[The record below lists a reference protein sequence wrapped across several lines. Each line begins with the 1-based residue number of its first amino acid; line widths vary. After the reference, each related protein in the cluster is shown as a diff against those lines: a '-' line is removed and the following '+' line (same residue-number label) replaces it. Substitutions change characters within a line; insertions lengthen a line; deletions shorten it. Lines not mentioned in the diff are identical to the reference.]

1 MAVDPVEVV
10 GLAQNSVK
18 TYQNVANVRSSTSA
32 FKKSAAVLV
41 TYQTCR
47 KAGHKAITNYQT
59 SKTDNPMVDI
69 FVFIFAVLCSVFN
82 ILAAQSKINIPVET
96 YSTGAYN
103 LAMMLF
109 LASVRVIMKE
119 VSKS

>member
-59 SKTDNPMVDI
+59 SNNPMVDI